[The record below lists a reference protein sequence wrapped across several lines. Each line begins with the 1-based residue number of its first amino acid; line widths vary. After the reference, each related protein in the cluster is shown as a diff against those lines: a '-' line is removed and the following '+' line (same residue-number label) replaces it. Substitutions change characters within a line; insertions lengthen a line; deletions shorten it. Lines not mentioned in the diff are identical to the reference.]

1 MGCSFGPVAL
11 PLSAMGSKSSAHRR
25 RKIASLTWP
34 EIHDAIAR
42 DAGVIVPVG
51 ATEQHGFHLP
61 LGTDV
66 VLPTE
71 LARAV
76 AERLDFLI
84 APPLVYGCR
93 SRPLSGGGQSFP
105 GTISLSARTF
115 MSVLEDVLFELLRHG
130 FRRIAVFSW
139 HMENTNFTYE
149 AAALAV
155 ERGHFEDARVMVHDN
170 PAGTPSAAVMEEL
183 FHGDFPGW
191 DAEHAAIFETSL
203 MLHLRPELV
212 LMDSAVDDA
221 TPSHPAYDVVPP
233 PASFIAA
240 SGTLWKAT
248 QATAEK
254 GRLIWD
260 EMVPRVIGEV
270 EEALATARRGG
281 AA

>member
-1 MGCSFGPVAL
+1 MDRE
-11 PLSAMGSKSSAHRR
+11 SSVHRSCQ
-25 RKIASLTWP
+25 IESLTWP
-34 EIHDAIAR
+34 EVRDAVAR

-61 LGTDV
+61 IGTDV

-76 AERLDFLI
+76 AGALDFLI
-84 APPLVYGCR
+84 TPPLVYGCR

-115 MSVLEDVLFELLRHG
+115 MSVLEDVLSELLRQG

-139 HMENTNFTYE
+139 HMENSNFTYE
-149 AAALAV
+149 AAALAI
-155 ERGHFEDARVMVHDN
+155 EHARLDDARVMVHDD
-170 PAGTPSAAVMEEL
+170 PAGAPGEATMEEL
-183 FHGDFPGW
+183 FHGEFPGW

-212 LMDSAVDDA
+212 LMDRAVDDNS
-221 TPSHPAYDVVPP
+221 PSHPPYDIVPP
-233 PASFIAA
+233 PKSFIAP

-260 EMVPRVIGEV
+260 EMVPRVIDEV
-270 EEALATARRGG
+270 ETALPTARAPRNR
-281 AA
+281 

>member
-1 MGCSFGPVAL
+1 MGRE
-11 PLSAMGSKSSAHRR
+11 LSGDR
-25 RKIASLTWP
+25 ICEIDSLTWP
-34 EIHDAIAR
+34 EVRDAIAR
-42 DAGVIVPVG
+42 NAGVIVPVG

-61 LGTDV
+61 TGTDV
-66 VLPTE
+66 ILPTE

-76 AERLDFLI
+76 ADPLGFLVT
-84 APPLVYGCR
+84 PPLVYGCR

-115 MSVLEDVLFELLRHG
+115 MSVLEDVLSELLRQG
-130 FRRIAVFSW
+130 FRRIAVLNW

-155 ERGHFEDARVMVHDN
+155 ERVRLDDARVMVHDD
-170 PAGTPSAAVMEEL
+170 PAGTPSEATMEEL
-183 FHGDFPGW
+183 FHGEFPGW

-212 LMDSAVDDA
+212 SMDRAVDDQS
-221 TPSHPAYDVVPP
+221 PSHPAYDIVPP
-233 PASFIAA
+233 PQSFIAP

-260 EMVPRVIGEV
+260 EMVPRVRDDV
-270 EEALATARRGG
+270 AAALPNTPR
-281 AA
+281 